1 MTTRPLL
8 AALPEDRLDYVLA
21 LPETV
26 AERQRAE
33 YAHAPNLV
41 IATLDDASWQ
51 LSAETA
57 LPDGFDVVLLRH
69 TLHRAVSP
77 KAALNQVRRW
87 LTAGACLIVA
97 ERHPDW
103 SADFLAGL
111 ANDWWHEATVDEV
124 PHSSLAPAAAWAAAA
139 PRHRAKIDGPD
150 PEMLQPSAP
159 AWTTAGH
166 A

>member
-1 MTTRPLL
+1 SSSLCVSPRLPLSNPFPCATLFRSASDGPVHRRLRVLEIADGPSEVPRAVL

-41 IATLDDASWQ
+41 IAPLDDASWQ

-97 ERHPDW
+97 E
-103 SADFLAGL
+103 
-111 ANDWWHEATVDEV
+111 
-124 PHSSLAPAAAWAAAA
+124 
-139 PRHRAKIDGPD
+139 
-150 PEMLQPSAP
+150 
-159 AWTTAGH
+159 
-166 A
+166 